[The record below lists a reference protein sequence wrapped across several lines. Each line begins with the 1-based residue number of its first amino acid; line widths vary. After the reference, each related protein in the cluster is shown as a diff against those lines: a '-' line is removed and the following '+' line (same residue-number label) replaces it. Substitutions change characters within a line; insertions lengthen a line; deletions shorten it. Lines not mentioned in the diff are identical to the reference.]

1 MIIIGDIHGEYDK
14 LMRLVDNL
22 PQTDDLCFVGDLID
36 RGPDSKKVV
45 DFVKNNGYNCVIG
58 NHEVFLT
65 NSLYIGLNNTHCFN
79 NDVYDLWIY
88 NGGKQ
93 TLKSFGDS
101 IWEYL
106 DWFNSLPFYIQHER
120 YLITHSYAA
129 NSIYTDTDNLVWTR
143 DFSRPIND
151 NVINIFGHTIH
162 RKPTQYHGRHWCI
175 DTGAHHFGIIT
186 AFDTDTRSFY
196 YNRNI

>member
-1 MIIIGDIHGEYDK
+1 MIVIGDVHGEYDK
-14 LMRLVDNL
+14 LMRLIEKL
-22 PQTDDLCFVGDLID
+22 PYTDDLCFVGDLID
-36 RGPDSKKVV
+36 RGPQSKEVV
-45 DFVKNNGYNCVIG
+45 DFVINNNHKCVIG

-65 NSLYIGLNNTHCFN
+65 NSLYTNDGGAHCYN
-79 NDVYDLWIY
+79 IDVYEMWMF
-88 NGGKQ
+88 NGGKK
-93 TLKSFGDS
+93 TLDSFGDS

-106 DWFNSLPFYIQHER
+106 DWFKKLPFYIQNGR

-143 DFSRPIND
+143 DMSRPIND

-162 RKPTQYHGRHWCI
+162 EKPTQYHGRHWCI
-175 DTGAHHFGIIT
+175 DTGAFHTGILT
-186 AFDTDTRSFY
+186 AMDLKTRKFY